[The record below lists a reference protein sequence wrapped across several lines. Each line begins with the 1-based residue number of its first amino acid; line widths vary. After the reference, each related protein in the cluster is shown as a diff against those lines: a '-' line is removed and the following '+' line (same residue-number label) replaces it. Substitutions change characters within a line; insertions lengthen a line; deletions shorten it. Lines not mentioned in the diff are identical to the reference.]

1 MLMNLYLRKRKKLF
15 HKLLVGTTL
24 FAVGGALLF
33 ILALIPQKYFP
44 VSWLSDSRMVL
55 LIMSVTCI
63 LVYKPIDGAYTKL
76 LRLFVFKQKSYRHI
90 TLMNL
95 TEDLSLILDLKELGN
110 LIVNTFGE
118 VMQLKTVALVVP
130 SAMRGDFEIVSA
142 YGWNLALSR
151 KVRLPGDSLLIDL
164 IREGGPHVMVRER
177 VVRTLSWQEANQVT
191 HDFDQLHSSWIIP
204 LYVKNELTGMIAF
217 SSFVPDTAFDETD
230 FLFFRDF
237 ARTTAKFVH
246 NALSMR
252 ELKQT
257 NEELQDIQSQLIQNT
272 KISAIEQ
279 LATGIAHEIHNP
291 LTIIS
296 GKAQVLLL
304 KKDRSEISQEQ
315 IEDVLKTV
323 VKQTKRA
330 ADITKKLL
338 MFSQGSGAPK
348 EVLNLAQVLEDT
360 IALVSYQT
368 SLDGIEIRKVIAN
381 DLPAF
386 YANVHEIREV
396 FLNLLL
402 NAVQSIG
409 SQGKIEIDM
418 FFDPV
423 DELIEIKFA
432 DTGKGIDPEHIDKL
446 FNPFFTTRHES
457 VGLGLFVTKQ
467 IVHRYGGLIRGE
479 SRGGEGCVFTVRFP
493 YIASAQ
499 PMSREDK
506 KGSLSLFPESR

>member
-1 MLMNLYLRKRKKLF
+1 MLMNLYLKKRKKLF
-15 HKLLVGTTL
+15 QKLLVGSAL
-24 FAVGGALLF
+24 FLAGILFLFLLAR
-33 ILALIPQKYFP
+33 LPEQYFP
-44 VSWLSDSRMVL
+44 LRWRNDPRVVL
-55 LIMSVTCI
+55 LIMSLLCI
-63 LVYKPIDGAYTKL
+63 CIFKPIDSAFSKL
-76 LRLFVFKQKSYRHI
+76 LRHFIFKKKSYRHI

-95 TEDLSLILDLKELGN
+95 TEELALILDLKELGN

-118 VMQLKTVALVVP
+118 VLQLKTVALVVP
-130 SAMRGDFEIVSA
+130 SSMRGDFEIVSA
-142 YGWNLALSR
+142 YGWNLAQSR
-151 KVRLPGDSLLIDL
+151 RVRLPGDSLLL
-164 IREGGPHVMVRER
+164 GVIREGGSHVIVRDR
-177 VVRTLSWQEANQVT
+177 VVRTLSWQEANRIT
-191 HDFDQLHSSWIIP
+191 HEFDCLHSSWIIP
-204 LYVKNELTGMIAF
+204 LYVKKDLVGMIAF
-217 SSFVPDTAFDETD
+217 SSFVPDASFDETD
-230 FLFFRDF
+230 FHFFREF
-237 ARTTAKFVH
+237 ARSVAKFVH

-252 ELKQT
+252 ELRQT

-304 KKDRSEISQEQ
+304 KKDRSDISQEQ

-348 EVLNLAQVLEDT
+348 EVLNLGQVLEDT

-409 SQGKIEIDM
+409 SQGRIEIDM
-418 FFDPV
+418 FFDQI

-479 SRGGEGCVFTVRFP
+479 SRPSEGSVFTVRFP

-499 PMSREDK
+499 PMTREDK
-506 KGSLSLFPESR
+506 TGSLSLFPENH